1 MPQVSL
7 INSPDNGLVY
17 LPETMESVFKLNGG
31 FYMPKVSVIIP
42 AYNALAYLPETI
54 DSLFKQTFSDF
65 EVLIVDDGSSDGT
78 AGWATQI
85 KDPRVRVIYQK
96 NQGSSVARNTGI
108 SAAKGEYI
116 ALLDAD
122 DLWEPTKLEKQVR
135 FLEQNPSVGLVDTW
149 TILINQ
155 KGKSTGRIIVS
166 YAEGDVW
173 KQLVQ
178 FKPVCCCDSTP
189 LIRRSCFD
197 NVGLFNPDLPFLE
210 DLDMWIRLAA
220 RYEFA
225 AIKEPLVRYRQ
236 HPQSKSTNCKGTLE
250 AFRTIIEQAFEFVP
264 AEVLPLRDKGYG
276 RVNLYLAWR
285 AINNK
290 DYEQASHYNRQAI
303 AHHPQLILSW
313 DFLRQSIALSLLKW
327 LGLQTY
333 DRVRSFV
340 QTMRR
345 SAVEWNSRLH
355 KQSPTARI

>member
-1 MPQVSL
+1 
-7 INSPDNGLVY
+7 
-17 LPETMESVFKLNGG
+17 
-31 FYMPKVSVIIP
+31 MPKVSVIIP
-42 AYNALAYLPETI
+42 AYNALAYLIETI
-54 DSLFKQTFSDF
+54 ESVFKQTFSDF

-85 KDPRVRVIYQK
+85 TEPRVRVISQK

-108 SAAKGEYI
+108 TAAKGEYI

-135 FLEQNPSVGLVDTW
+135 FLEENPSIGLVDTW

-166 YAEGDVW
+166 SAEGDVW

-220 RYEFA
+220 LYEFA

-250 AFRTIIEQAFEFVP
+250 AFRTIIEKAFETVD
-264 AEVLPLRDKGYG
+264 AELLHLRDRGYS

-290 DYEQASHYNRQAI
+290 DYEQAVHYNHQAL
-303 AHHPQLILSW
+303 AHHPQLILSG
-313 DFLRQSIALSLLKW
+313 DFLRQSIALALLKR
-327 LGLQTY
+327 LGSQTY
-333 DRVRSFV
+333 DKVRSLV

-345 SAVEWNSRLH
+345 SISTPV
-355 KQSPTARI
+355 T

>member
-1 MPQVSL
+1 
-7 INSPDNGLVY
+7 
-17 LPETMESVFKLNGG
+17 
-31 FYMPKVSVIIP
+31 MPKVSVIIP
-42 AYNALAYLPETI
+42 AYNALAYLPETVE
-54 DSLFKQTFSDF
+54 SVFKQTFSDW
-65 EVLIVDDGSSDGT
+65 ELLIIDDGSSDGT
-78 AGWATQI
+78 GAWATQI
-85 KDPRVRVIYQK
+85 TDSRVTVIFQK

-108 SAAKGEYI
+108 TAAKGDYI
-116 ALLDAD
+116 GLLDAD

-135 FLEQNPSVGLVDTW
+135 FLEENPSIGLVDTS

-155 KGKSTGRIIVS
+155 QGKSTGRIIVS
-166 YAEGDVW
+166 SAEGDVW

-210 DLDMWIRLAA
+210 DLDMWIRLAT

-250 AFRTIIEQAFEFVP
+250 AFRAIIEKAFESVP
-264 AEVLPLRDKGYG
+264 AELLPLREKGYA
-276 RVNLYLAWR
+276 RVNLYLGWR

-290 DYEQASHYNRQAI
+290 DYEQAIHYNHQVI

-313 DFLRQSIALSLLKW
+313 DFLRQSIALALLKR
-327 LGLQTY
+327 LGSQTY
-333 DRVRSFV
+333 DRVRSLV
-340 QTMRR
+340 QIMRR
-345 SAVEWNSRLH
+345 TISTPIS
-355 KQSPTARI
+355 

>member
-1 MPQVSL
+1 
-7 INSPDNGLVY
+7 
-17 LPETMESVFKLNGG
+17 
-31 FYMPKVSVIIP
+31 MPKVSVIIP
-42 AYNALAYLPETI
+42 AYNALAYLIETI
-54 DSLFKQTFSDF
+54 ESVFKQTFSDF

-78 AGWATQI
+78 AAWATQI
-85 KDPRVRVIYQK
+85 TDSRVRVICQK

-108 SAAKGEYI
+108 TAAKGEYI

-135 FLEQNPSVGLVDTW
+135 FLEENPSIGLVDTW

-155 KGKSTGRIIVS
+155 QGKSTGRIIVS

-178 FKPVCCCDSTP
+178 FQPVCCCDSTP
-189 LIRRSCFD
+189 LIRRSCFE

-220 RYEFA
+220 SYEFGVV
-225 AIKEPLVRYRQ
+225 KEPLVRYRQ

-250 AFRTIIEQAFEFVP
+250 AFRTIIEQAFETVP
-264 AEVLPLRDKGYG
+264 AELLPLRDKGYA

-290 DYEQASHYNRQAI
+290 DYEQAIHYNHQAI

-313 DFLRQSIALSLLKW
+313 DFLRQSIALALLKR
-327 LGLQTY
+327 LGSQTY
-333 DRVRSFV
+333 DRVRSLV

-345 SAVEWNSRLH
+345 SPGEWNSRLN
-355 KQSPTARI
+355 KQSPPART